1 MRKIVLKMV
10 LHLLTSIGLLS
21 LVLIGGFFVMRQLSF
36 QSTLSLAEAVNQQG
50 GISEMRE
57 VSLGGISQYIAIEG
71 ENRDNPVCL
80 FLHGGP
86 GLSLPYGVS
95 SRHQVETVSSHC
107 NVVYWDQRGAGKT
120 YSQNK
125 EAVDFTYAQLESDAK
140 ELIAYLRE
148 EFDQEKIYLIGYSW
162 GSVLGLRLAAK
173 IPEQLAGYFGLS
185 QVVSS
190 RDSERLLYD
199 WLLDEFETTGRH
211 QLVTQLKKLGLPPYQ
226 KESSQQAFQEV
237 MTQSNAYVK
246 WNEGLPNVNILN
258 WIFQVLTCPDLS
270 MTEAYD
276 TLFRAS
282 NQTLTKSA
290 YWEELQTVDLLEE
303 IKEIK
308 IPLYFATG
316 AGDYICPVSLVERFV
331 DQVSATEK
339 DVLILEHSAHYFSEE
354 DERKMYDWM
363 KEKIKGSF
371 LKQVEEDQ
379 TVGEIISNL
388 LK

>member
-237 MTQSNAYVK
+237 MT
-246 WNEGLPNVNILN
+246 
-258 WIFQVLTCPDLS
+258 
-270 MTEAYD
+270 EAYD

-290 YWEELQTVDLLEE
+290 YWEELQAVDLLTE
-303 IKEIK
+303 IQEIQ

-316 AGDYICPVSLVERFV
+316 AGDYICPVSLVEKLM
-331 DQVSATEK
+331 DQVVAPEK
-339 DVLILEHSAHYFSEE
+339 EVLILEHSAHYFSEE
-354 DERKMYDWM
+354 DEKNLYEWM
-363 KEKIKGSF
+363 KEKMKGGSS
-371 LKQVEEDQ
+371 QEVEEDQ

>member
-1 MRKIVLKMV
+1 M
-10 LHLLTSIGLLS
+10 LTFVGLMI

-36 QSTLSLAEAVNQQG
+36 QSTVSLAEAVNQQG

-57 VSLGGISQYIAIEG
+57 ISLGGISQYIAIEG

-148 EFDQEKIYLIGYSW
+148 EFKQEKIYLIGYSW
-162 GSVLGLRLAAK
+162 GSVLGLRLAAT
-173 IPEQLAGYFGLS
+173 IPDQLAGYFGLS

-199 WLLDEFETTGRH
+199 WLLEEFETTGRH
-211 QLVTQLKKLGLPPYQ
+211 QFVTQLKKLGLPPYQ

-379 TVGEIISNL
+379 TVGDIISNL

>member
-1 MRKIVLKMV
+1 M
-10 LHLLTSIGLLS
+10 LTFVGLMI

-36 QSTLSLAEAVNQQG
+36 QSTVSLAEAVNQQG

-57 VSLGGISQYIAIEG
+57 ISLGGISQYIAIEG

-148 EFDQEKIYLIGYSW
+148 EFKQEKIYLIGYSW
-162 GSVLGLRLAAK
+162 GSVLGLRLAAT
-173 IPEQLAGYFGLS
+173 IPDQLAGYFGLS

-199 WLLDEFETTGRH
+199 WLLEEFETTGRH
-211 QLVTQLKKLGLPPYQ
+211 QFVTQLKKLGLPPYQ

>member
-1 MRKIVLKMV
+1 MV

>member
-246 WNEGLPNVNILN
+246 WNEGLPNGFNVSRLINDGGVRYVISCLESNVNKECLLGRVTGSRLIN
-258 WIFQVLTCPDLS
+258 GNPGDPNS
-270 MTEAYD
+270 
-276 TLFRAS
+276 TLFCDRCGRLYLS
-282 NQTLTKSA
+282 RVFSR
-290 YWEELQTVDLLEE
+290 E
-303 IKEIK
+303 INGSSR
-308 IPLYFATG
+308 G
-316 AGDYICPVSLVERFV
+316 A
-331 DQVSATEK
+331 
-339 DVLILEHSAHYFSEE
+339 
-354 DERKMYDWM
+354 
-363 KEKIKGSF
+363 
-371 LKQVEEDQ
+371 
-379 TVGEIISNL
+379 
-388 LK
+388 

>member
-95 SRHQVETVSSHC
+95 SRHQVGTVSSHC

-246 WNEGLPNVNILN
+246 WNEGLPNVNILH

-290 YWEELQTVDLLEE
+290 YWEELQAVDLLTE
-303 IKEIK
+303 IQEIQ

-316 AGDYICPVSLVERFV
+316 AGDYICPVSLVEKLM
-331 DQVSATEK
+331 DQVVAPEK
-339 DVLILEHSAHYFSEE
+339 EVLILEHSAHYFSEE
-354 DERKMYDWM
+354 DEKNLYEWM
-363 KEKIKGSF
+363 KEKMKGGSS
-371 LKQVEEDQ
+371 QEVEEDQ